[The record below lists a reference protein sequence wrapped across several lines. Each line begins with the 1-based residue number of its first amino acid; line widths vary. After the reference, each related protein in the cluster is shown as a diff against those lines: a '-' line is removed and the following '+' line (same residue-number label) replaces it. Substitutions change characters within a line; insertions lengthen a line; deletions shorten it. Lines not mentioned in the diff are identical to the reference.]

1 MPIMNQNKF
10 ESLSSEIECPKCN
23 NFGHTANN
31 CRLDIVRSHQINWV
45 KQVSQDHPDC
55 HECNLA
61 LQAFE
66 KEEIPQYV
74 DSGCSKHM
82 TGDKERFVS
91 LKKDKGSVMFG
102 DQLCLV
108 IVN

>member
-1 MPIMNQNKF
+1 MPIVNHNKF

-31 CRLDIVRSHQINWV
+31 CRLDIIRSHQESWV

-55 HECNLA
+55 QECNLA
-61 LQAFE
+61 LQAVE
-66 KEEIPQYV
+66 KEEIPWYV
-74 DSGCSKHM
+74 DGGCSKHM
-82 TGDKERFVS
+82 TGDKDRFVK

-102 DQLCLV
+102 DCKSTKV
-108 IVN
+108 I

>member
-1 MPIMNQNKF
+1 MPNVNHNKF

-31 CRLDIVRSHQINWV
+31 CRLDIQRSHQINWV
-45 KQVSQDHPDC
+45 RQISQSHPDC

-61 LQAFE
+61 LQTVE
-66 KEEIPQYV
+66 NDEILWYV
-74 DSGCSKHM
+74 DSGCSRDM
-82 TGDKERFVS
+82 TGDKDMFVN

-102 DQLCLV
+102 DCK
-108 IVN
+108 